1 MIGVHSFS
9 EGMKLEAVDPMAPF
23 VISPATV
30 LKVPGFSTFLLRF
43 SSVAACV
50 LK

>member
-9 EGMKLEAVDPMAPF
+9 EGMKLEAVDPSAPF

-30 LKVPGFSTFLLRF
+30 LKVPGSLNCPAEIQFSCSL
-43 SSVAACV
+43 
-50 LK
+50 